1 MNYLVISPFYPEN
14 FQPFTI
20 ELAKKEGVTVLGIGQ
35 EPYDQLPEELRNALT
50 EYFRVENLEN
60 LDEVKRATAFLIYKH
75 GPIDRV
81 ESHNEHWLETDAAL
95 REQFNIFGAKLSHLK
110 KTKFKS
116 EMKKYFTKAG
126 VPVVPG
132 MVVKTEKDIEKAV
145 KKIGF
150 PMIAKPDNGVGAS
163 GTFKLTKKADLK
175 EFTEAWDGQTS
186 YFFEKFVNSK
196 VITTYDGLIDSKGE
210 VVFETGL
217 TYVHTPFDLVE
228 SKKND
233 IYFKDN
239 TYYIEKA
246 LDPKLLAYGRAIIK
260 AFGMKERFFHIEF
273 FKDGDDY
280 IAIEYNNRMAGGFTV
295 ESYNYAH
302 SIDLFRDYAN
312 VVTGQPIEERTFE
325 PQYCLVAT
333 RRHITQ
339 YAHSEEEIKQTY
351 ADRFKVAKA
360 MPDAFA
366 ELQGNVAYLLV
377 AEDKPL
383 LDEMVA
389 FISETK

>member
-35 EPYDQLPEELRNALT
+35 EPYDQLPEDLRNALT

-60 LDEVKRATAFLIYKH
+60 LDEVKRAAAFLVYKH

-81 ESHNEHWLETDAAL
+81 ESHNEHWLESDAQL
-95 REQFNIFGAKLSHLK
+95 REQFNIFGAKPSQLK

-126 VPVVPG
+126 VPVAPG
-132 MVVKTEKDIEKAV
+132 QIVKSEKDIAKAV

-163 GTFKLTKKADLK
+163 GTFKLMKKADLDGFK
-175 EFTEAWDGQTS
+175 EAWDGKTA
-186 YFFEKFVNSK
+186 YFFEKFIDTNTLV
-196 VITTYDGLIDSKGE
+196 TYDGLVDSKGN
-210 VVFETGL
+210 VVFETSL
-217 TYVHTPFDLVE
+217 AYVHTPLE
-228 SKKND
+228 LLLSKKDNA
-233 IYFKDN
+233 YF
-239 TYYIEKA
+239 IEKE
-246 LDPKLLAYGRAIIK
+246 LDPKLVEYGRAVIK

-280 IAIEYNNRMAGGFTV
+280 VALEYNNRMAGGFTV
-295 ESYNYAH
+295 EAYNYAH

-312 VVTGQPIEERTFE
+312 VVTGQEVEERRF
-325 PQYCLVAT
+325 PSQYCLVAT
-333 RRHITQ
+333 RRDATDYI
-339 YAHSEEEIKQTY
+339 HSADEIKERY
-351 ADRFKVAKA
+351 AAHLKTTKR
-360 MPDAFA
+360 MPEAFA
-366 ELQGNVAYLLV
+366 ELQGNDAYLLV
-377 AEDKPL
+377 TDNKEV
-383 LDEMVA
+383 LDEMIA
-389 FISETK
+389 FIGETK

>member
-50 EYFRVENLEN
+50 EYFRVNDLEN
-60 LDEVKRATAFLIYKH
+60 IDEVKRAAAFLIYKH

-81 ESHNEHWLETDAAL
+81 ESHNEHWLENDAAL
-95 REQFNIFGAKLSHLK
+95 REQFNIFGAKPKHLK

-116 EMKKYFTKAG
+116 EMKKFFSKAG

-145 KKIGF
+145 KSIGF

-163 GTFKLTKKADLK
+163 GTFKLTKKADLETFK
-175 EFTEAWDGQTS
+175 EAWDGQTA
-186 YFFEKFVNSK
+186 YFFEKFVNSSI
-196 VITTYDGLIDSKGE
+196 ITTYDGLVDHEGN

-217 TYVHTPFDLVE
+217 TYVHTPFELMQ
-228 SKKND
+228 SKK
-233 IYFKDN
+233 DN
-239 TYYIEKA
+239 AYYIEKE
-246 LDPKLLAYGRAIIK
+246 LDPKLVKYGHAIIK

-273 FKDGDDY
+273 FKDGKDY

-295 ESYNYAH
+295 EAYNYAH

-312 VVTGQPIEERTFE
+312 VVTGATVEERRFE
-325 PQYCLVAT
+325 PQYCLVVT
-333 RRHITQ
+333 RRDTTD
-339 YAHSEEEIKQTY
+339 YVHSADDIHQKFAGKIKTVK
-351 ADRFKVAKA
+351 R

-366 ELQGNVAYLLV
+366 ELQGNDAYLLV
-377 AEDKPL
+377 TESKKE
-383 LDEMVA
+383 LDEMIA
-389 FISETK
+389 FIGKTK

>member
-14 FQPFTI
+14 FQPFSI

-35 EPYDQLPEELRNALT
+35 EPYDQLPHELRSALT

-95 REQFNIFGAKLSHLK
+95 REQFNIFGAKPRHLK
-110 KTKFKS
+110 KTKYKS

-126 VPVVPG
+126 VSVVPG
-132 MVVKTEKDIEKAV
+132 QVVKTEKDIDKAV

-163 GTFKLTKKADLK
+163 GTFKLTSKEDLVTFK
-175 EFTEAWDGQTS
+175 QAWDGQTA
-186 YFFEKFVNSK
+186 YFFEKFVNSST
-196 VITTYDGLIDSKGE
+196 ITTYDGLIDHQGN
-210 VVFETGL
+210 VVFETSL
-217 TYVHTPFDLVE
+217 TYVHTPLE
-228 SKKND
+228 LMLSG
-233 IYFKDN
+233 KDN
-239 TYYIEKA
+239 AYYIEKEV
-246 LDPKLLAYGRAIIK
+246 DPKLAQYGRAIIK
-260 AFGMKERFFHIEF
+260 EFGMRERFFHIEF

-295 ESYNYAH
+295 EAYNYAH

-312 VVTGQPIEERTFE
+312 VVAGQEIEERHFE

-333 RRHITQ
+333 RRDKTNYRHSADEVKER
-339 YAHSEEEIKQTY
+339 YANNLKTVK
-351 ADRFKVAKA
+351 R

-366 ELQGNVAYLLV
+366 ELQGNDAYLLV
-377 AEDKPL
+377 TKSKTELDK
-383 LDEMVA
+383 MIA
-389 FISETK
+389 FIGETE

>member
-35 EPYDQLPEELRNALT
+35 EPYDQLPEDLRNALT

-60 LDEVKRATAFLIYKH
+60 LDEVKRAAAFLIYKH

-81 ESHNEHWLETDAAL
+81 ESHNEHWLESDAQL
-95 REQFNIFGAKLSHLK
+95 REQFNIFGAKPSQLK

-126 VPVVPG
+126 VPVAPG
-132 MVVKTEKDIEKAV
+132 QVVKSEKDIAKAV

-163 GTFKLTKKADLK
+163 GTFKLMKKADLDGFK
-175 EFTEAWDGQTS
+175 EAWDGKTA
-186 YFFEKFVNSK
+186 YFFEKFIDTNTLV
-196 VITTYDGLIDSKGE
+196 TYDGLVDSKGN
-210 VVFETGL
+210 VVFETSL
-217 TYVHTPFDLVE
+217 AYVHTPLE
-228 SKKND
+228 LLLSKKDNA
-233 IYFKDN
+233 YF
-239 TYYIEKA
+239 IEKE
-246 LDPKLLAYGRAIIK
+246 LDPKLVEYGRAVIK

-280 IAIEYNNRMAGGFTV
+280 VALEYNNRMAGGFTV
-295 ESYNYAH
+295 EANNYAH

-312 VVTGQPIEERTFE
+312 VVTGQEVEERRF
-325 PQYCLVAT
+325 PSQYCLVAT
-333 RRHITQ
+333 RRDATD
-339 YAHSEEEIKQTY
+339 YVHSADEIKERY
-351 ADRFKVAKA
+351 AAHLKTTKR
-360 MPDAFA
+360 MPEAFA
-366 ELQGNVAYLLV
+366 ELQGNDAYLLV
-377 AEDKPL
+377 TDSKEV
-383 LDEMVA
+383 LDEMIA
-389 FISETK
+389 FIGETK

>member
-35 EPYDQLPEELRNALT
+35 EPYDQLPEDLRNALT

-60 LDEVKRATAFLIYKH
+60 LDEVKRAAAFLIYKH

-81 ESHNEHWLETDAAL
+81 ESHNEHWLESDAQL
-95 REQFNIFGAKLSHLK
+95 REQFNIFWAKPSQLK

-126 VPVVPG
+126 VPVAPG
-132 MVVKTEKDIEKAV
+132 QVVKSEKDIAKAV

-163 GTFKLTKKADLK
+163 GTFKLMKKADLDGFK
-175 EFTEAWDGQTS
+175 EAWDGKTA
-186 YFFEKFVNSK
+186 YFFEKFINTNTLV
-196 VITTYDGLIDSKGE
+196 TYDGLVDNKGN
-210 VVFETGL
+210 VVFETSL
-217 TYVHTPFDLVE
+217 AYVHTPLE
-228 SKKND
+228 LLLSKKDNA
-233 IYFKDN
+233 YF
-239 TYYIEKA
+239 IEKE
-246 LDPKLLAYGRAIIK
+246 LDPKLVEYGRAVIK

-280 IAIEYNNRMAGGFTV
+280 IALEYNNRMAGGFTV
-295 ESYNYAH
+295 EAYNYAH

-312 VVTGQPIEERTFE
+312 VVTGQEVEECRF
-325 PQYCLVAT
+325 PSQYCLVAT
-333 RRHITQ
+333 RRDATD
-339 YAHSEEEIKQTY
+339 YVHSADEIKERY
-351 ADRFKVAKA
+351 AAHLKTTKR
-360 MPDAFA
+360 MPEAFA
-366 ELQGNVAYLLV
+366 ELQGNDAYLLV
-377 AEDKPL
+377 TDSKEV
-383 LDEMVA
+383 LDEMIA
-389 FISETK
+389 FIGETK

>member
-35 EPYDQLPEELRNALT
+35 EPYDQLPEDLRNALT

-60 LDEVKRATAFLIYKH
+60 LDEVKRAAAFLVYKH

-81 ESHNEHWLETDAAL
+81 ESHNEHWLESDAQL
-95 REQFNIFGAKLSHLK
+95 REQFNIFGAKPSQLK

-126 VPVVPG
+126 VPVAPG
-132 MVVKTEKDIEKAV
+132 QIVKSEKDIAKAV

-163 GTFKLTKKADLK
+163 GTFKLMKKADLDGFK
-175 EFTEAWDGQTS
+175 EAWDGKTA
-186 YFFEKFVNSK
+186 YFFEKFIDTNTLV
-196 VITTYDGLIDSKGE
+196 TYDGLVDSKGN
-210 VVFETGL
+210 VVFETSL
-217 TYVHTPFDLVE
+217 AYVHTPLE
-228 SKKND
+228 LLLSKKDNA
-233 IYFKDN
+233 YF
-239 TYYIEKA
+239 IEKE
-246 LDPKLLAYGRAIIK
+246 LDPKLVEYGRAVIK

-280 IAIEYNNRMAGGFTV
+280 IALEYHNRMAGGFTV
-295 ESYNYAH
+295 EAYNYAH

-312 VVTGQPIEERTFE
+312 VVTGQEVEERRF
-325 PQYCLVAT
+325 PSQYCLVAT
-333 RRHITQ
+333 RRDTTD
-339 YAHSEEEIKQTY
+339 YVHSADEIKERY
-351 ADRFKVAKA
+351 AAHLKA
-360 MPDAFA
+360 TKRMPEAFA
-366 ELQGNVAYLLV
+366 ELQGNDAYLLV
-377 AEDKPL
+377 TESKEV
-383 LDEMVA
+383 LDEMIT
-389 FISETK
+389 FIGETK

>member
-35 EPYDQLPEELRNALT
+35 EPYDQLPDDLRNALT

-60 LDEVKRATAFLIYKH
+60 LDEVKRAAAFLIYKH

-81 ESHNEHWLETDAAL
+81 ESHNEHWLESDAQL
-95 REQFNIFGAKLSHLK
+95 REQFNIFGAKPSQLK

-126 VPVVPG
+126 VPVAPG
-132 MVVKTEKDIEKAV
+132 QVVKSEKDIAKAV

-163 GTFKLTKKADLK
+163 GTFKLMKKADLDGFK
-175 EFTEAWDGQTS
+175 EAWDGKTA
-186 YFFEKFVNSK
+186 YFFEKFIDTNTLV
-196 VITTYDGLIDSKGE
+196 TYDGLVDSKGN
-210 VVFETGL
+210 VVFETSL
-217 TYVHTPFDLVE
+217 AYVHTPLE
-228 SKKND
+228 LLLSKKDNA
-233 IYFKDN
+233 YF
-239 TYYIEKA
+239 IEKE
-246 LDPKLLAYGRAIIK
+246 LDPKLVEYGRAVIK

-280 IAIEYNNRMAGGFTV
+280 VALEYNNRMAGGFTV
-295 ESYNYAH
+295 EAYNYAH

-312 VVTGQPIEERTFE
+312 VVTGQEVEERRF
-325 PQYCLVAT
+325 PSQYCLVAT
-333 RRHITQ
+333 RRDATD
-339 YAHSEEEIKQTY
+339 YVHSADEIKERY
-351 ADRFKVAKA
+351 ASHLKTTKR
-360 MPDAFA
+360 MPEAFA
-366 ELQGNVAYLLV
+366 ELQGNDAYLLV
-377 AEDKPL
+377 TDRKEV
-383 LDEMVA
+383 LDEMIA
-389 FISETK
+389 FIGETK

>member
-50 EYFRVENLEN
+50 EYFRVNDLEN
-60 LDEVKRATAFLIYKH
+60 IDEVKRAAAFLIYKH

-81 ESHNEHWLETDAAL
+81 ESHNEHWLENDAAL
-95 REQFNIFGAKLSHLK
+95 REQFNIFGAKPKHLK

-116 EMKKYFTKAG
+116 EMKKFFSKAG

-132 MVVKTEKDIEKAV
+132 MVVKSEKDIDKAV
-145 KKIGF
+145 KTIGF

-163 GTFKLTKKADLK
+163 GTFKLTKKADLETFK
-175 EFTEAWDGQTS
+175 EAWDGQTA
-186 YFFEKFVNSK
+186 YFFEKFVNSSI
-196 VITTYDGLIDSKGE
+196 ITTYDGLVDSKGN

-217 TYVHTPFDLVE
+217 TYVHTPLE
-228 SKKND
+228 LMLSR
-233 IYFKDN
+233 KDN
-239 TYYIEKA
+239 AYYIEKE
-246 LDPKLLAYGRAIIK
+246 LDPKLVKYGRAVIK
-260 AFGMKERFFHIEF
+260 AFGMRERFFHIEF
-273 FKDGDDY
+273 FKNGKDY

-295 ESYNYAH
+295 EAYNYAH

-312 VVTGQPIEERTFE
+312 IVTGSDVEERRFDS
-325 PQYCLVAT
+325 QYCLVAT
-333 RRHITQ
+333 RRDTTE
-339 YAHSEEEIKQTY
+339 YVHSADDIYQKFADKIKTVK
-351 ADRFKVAKA
+351 R

-366 ELQGNVAYLLV
+366 ELQGNDAYLLV
-377 AEDKPL
+377 TDSKATL
-383 LDEMVA
+383 NEMID
-389 FISETK
+389 FIGKTK

>member
-35 EPYDQLPEELRNALT
+35 EPYDQLPEDLRNALT

-60 LDEVKRATAFLIYKH
+60 LDEVKRAAAFLIYKH

-81 ESHNEHWLETDAAL
+81 ESHNEHWLESDAQL
-95 REQFNIFGAKLSHLK
+95 REQFNIFGAKPSQLK

-126 VPVVPG
+126 VPVAPG
-132 MVVKTEKDIEKAV
+132 QVVKSEKDIAKAV

-163 GTFKLTKKADLK
+163 GTFKLMKKADLDGFK
-175 EFTEAWDGQTS
+175 EAWDGKTA
-186 YFFEKFVNSK
+186 YFFEKFIDTNTLV
-196 VITTYDGLIDSKGE
+196 TYDGLVDNKGN
-210 VVFETGL
+210 VVFETSL
-217 TYVHTPFDLVE
+217 AYVHTPLE
-228 SKKND
+228 LLLSKKDNA
-233 IYFKDN
+233 YF
-239 TYYIEKA
+239 IEKE
-246 LDPKLLAYGRAIIK
+246 LDPKLVEYGRAVIK

-280 IAIEYNNRMAGGFTV
+280 VALEYNNRMAGGFTV
-295 ESYNYAH
+295 EAYNYAH

-312 VVTGQPIEERTFE
+312 VVTGQEVEERRF
-325 PQYCLVAT
+325 PSQYCLVAT
-333 RRHITQ
+333 RRDTTD
-339 YAHSEEEIKQTY
+339 YVHSADEIKERY
-351 ADRFKVAKA
+351 ASHLKTTKR
-360 MPDAFA
+360 MPEAFA
-366 ELQGNVAYLLV
+366 ELQGNDAYLLV
-377 AEDKPL
+377 TDSKEEL
-383 LDEMVA
+383 EQMIA
-389 FISETK
+389 FIGETK

>member
-35 EPYDQLPEELRNALT
+35 EPYDQLPDDLRNALT

-60 LDEVKRATAFLIYKH
+60 LDEVKRAAAFLIYKH

-81 ESHNEHWLETDAAL
+81 ESHNEHWLESDAQL
-95 REQFNIFGAKLSHLK
+95 REQFNIFGAKPSQLK

-126 VPVVPG
+126 VPVAPG
-132 MVVKTEKDIEKAV
+132 QVVKSEKDIAKAV

-163 GTFKLTKKADLK
+163 GTFKLMKKADLDGFK
-175 EFTEAWDGQTS
+175 EAWDGKTA
-186 YFFEKFVNSK
+186 YFFEKFIDTNTLV
-196 VITTYDGLIDSKGE
+196 TYDGLVDSKGN
-210 VVFETGL
+210 VVFETSL
-217 TYVHTPFDLVE
+217 AYVHTPLE
-228 SKKND
+228 LLLSKKDNA
-233 IYFKDN
+233 YF
-239 TYYIEKA
+239 IEKE
-246 LDPKLLAYGRAIIK
+246 LDPKLVEYGRAVIK

-280 IAIEYNNRMAGGFTV
+280 VALEYNNRMAGGFTV
-295 ESYNYAH
+295 EAYNYAH

-312 VVTGQPIEERTFE
+312 VVTGQEVEERRF
-325 PQYCLVAT
+325 PSQYCLVAT
-333 RRHITQ
+333 RRDATD
-339 YAHSEEEIKQTY
+339 YVHSADEIKERY
-351 ADRFKVAKA
+351 AAHLKTTKR
-360 MPDAFA
+360 MPEAFA
-366 ELQGNVAYLLV
+366 ELQGNDAYLLV
-377 AEDKPL
+377 TDRKEV
-383 LDEMVA
+383 LDEMIA
-389 FISETK
+389 FIGETK

>member
-35 EPYDQLPEELRNALT
+35 EPYDQLPDDLRNALT

-60 LDEVKRATAFLIYKH
+60 LDEVKRAAAFLIYKH

-81 ESHNEHWLETDAAL
+81 ESHNEHWLESDAQL
-95 REQFNIFGAKLSHLK
+95 REQFNIFGAKPSQLK

-126 VPVVPG
+126 VPVAPG
-132 MVVKTEKDIEKAV
+132 QVVKSEKDIAKAV

-163 GTFKLTKKADLK
+163 GTFKLMKKADLDGFK
-175 EFTEAWDGQTS
+175 EAWDGKTA
-186 YFFEKFVNSK
+186 YFFEKFIDTNTLV
-196 VITTYDGLIDSKGE
+196 TYDGLVDSKGN
-210 VVFETGL
+210 VVFETSL
-217 TYVHTPFDLVE
+217 AYVHTPLE
-228 SKKND
+228 LLLSKKDNA
-233 IYFKDN
+233 YF
-239 TYYIEKA
+239 IEKE
-246 LDPKLLAYGRAIIK
+246 LDPKLVEYGRAVIK

-280 IAIEYNNRMAGGFTV
+280 VALEYNNRMAGGFTV
-295 ESYNYAH
+295 EAYNYAH

-312 VVTGQPIEERTFE
+312 VVTGQEVEERRF
-325 PQYCLVAT
+325 PSQYCLVAT
-333 RRHITQ
+333 RRDATD
-339 YAHSEEEIKQTY
+339 YVHSADEIKERY
-351 ADRFKVAKA
+351 AANLKTTKR
-360 MPDAFA
+360 MPEAFA
-366 ELQGNVAYLLV
+366 ELQGNDAYLLV
-377 AEDKPL
+377 TDRKEV
-383 LDEMVA
+383 LDEMIA
-389 FISETK
+389 FIGETK

>member
-35 EPYDQLPEELRNALT
+35 EPYDQLPEELRYALT
-50 EYFRVENLEN
+50 EYFRVNDLEN
-60 LDEVKRATAFLIYKH
+60 IDEVKRATAFLMYKH

-81 ESHNEHWLETDAAL
+81 ESHNEHWLENDATL
-95 REQFNIFGAKLSHLK
+95 REQFNIFGAKPRHLK
-110 KTKFKS
+110 KTKYKS
-116 EMKKYFTKAG
+116 EMKKHFTKAG

-145 KKIGF
+145 KTIGF

-163 GTFKLTKKADLK
+163 GTFKLTKKADLATFK
-175 EFTEAWDGQTS
+175 QAWDGQTA
-186 YFFEKFVNSK
+186 YFFEKFVNSSI
-196 VITTYDGLIDSKGE
+196 ITTYDGLVDRHGN

-217 TYVHTPFDLVE
+217 TYVHTPFELMQ
-228 SKKND
+228 SKK
-233 IYFKDN
+233 DN
-239 TYYIEKA
+239 AYYIEKE
-246 LDPKLLAYGRAIIK
+246 LDPQLVKYGRAIIK
-260 AFGMKERFFHIEF
+260 EFGMKERFFHIEF
-273 FKDGDDY
+273 FKDGKDY

-295 ESYNYAH
+295 EAYNYAH

-312 VVTGQPIEERTFE
+312 IVTGGNVEERVFE

-333 RRHITQ
+333 RRDTTN
-339 YAHSEEEIKQTY
+339 YLYPANEIYERY
-351 ADRFKVAKA
+351 ADNLKTVKR

-366 ELQGNVAYLLV
+366 ELQGNDAYLLV
-377 AEDKPL
+377 TKSKKE
-383 LDEMVA
+383 LDEMID
-389 FISETK
+389 FIGKTQ

>member
-35 EPYDQLPEELRNALT
+35 EPYDQLPDDLRNALT

-60 LDEVKRATAFLIYKH
+60 LDEVKRAAAFLIYKH

-81 ESHNEHWLETDAAL
+81 ESHNEHWLESDAQL
-95 REQFNIFGAKLSHLK
+95 REQFNIFGAKPSQLK

-126 VPVVPG
+126 VPVAPG
-132 MVVKTEKDIEKAV
+132 QVVKSEKDIAKAV

-163 GTFKLTKKADLK
+163 GTFKLMKKADLDGFK
-175 EFTEAWDGQTS
+175 EAWDGKTA
-186 YFFEKFVNSK
+186 YFFEKFIDTNTLV
-196 VITTYDGLIDSKGE
+196 TYDGLVDSKGN
-210 VVFETGL
+210 VVFETSL
-217 TYVHTPFDLVE
+217 AYVHTPLE
-228 SKKND
+228 LLLSKKDNA
-233 IYFKDN
+233 YF
-239 TYYIEKA
+239 IEKE
-246 LDPKLLAYGRAIIK
+246 LDPKLVEYGRAVIK

-280 IAIEYNNRMAGGFTV
+280 IALEYNNRMAGGFTV
-295 ESYNYAH
+295 EAYNYAH

-312 VVTGQPIEERTFE
+312 VVTGQEVEERRF
-325 PQYCLVAT
+325 PSQYCLVAT
-333 RRHITQ
+333 RRDATD
-339 YAHSEEEIKQTY
+339 YVHSADEIKERY
-351 ADRFKVAKA
+351 AAHLKTTKR
-360 MPDAFA
+360 MPEAFA
-366 ELQGNVAYLLV
+366 ELQGNDAYLLV
-377 AEDKPL
+377 TDRKEV
-383 LDEMVA
+383 LDEMIA
-389 FISETK
+389 FIGETK

>member
-20 ELAKKEGVTVLGIGQ
+20 ELSKKEGVTVLGIGQ
-35 EPYDQLPEELRNALT
+35 EPYDQLPEELRAALT

-60 LDEVKRATAFLIYKH
+60 LDEVKRAAAFLIYKH

-81 ESHNEHWLETDAAL
+81 ESHNEHWLESDAAL
-95 REQFNIFGAKLSHLK
+95 REQFNIFGAKPANLK

-116 EMKKYFTKAG
+116 EMKKFFTKAG

-132 MVVKTEKDIEKAV
+132 QVVKTVKDIEKAV
-145 KKIGF
+145 KTIGF

-163 GTFKLTKKADLK
+163 GTFKLTKKADVETFK
-175 EFTEAWDGQTS
+175 EAWDGKTV
-186 YFFEKFVNSK
+186 YFFEKFVNSNT
-196 VITTYDGLIDSKGE
+196 ITTYDGLVDAKGN

-217 TYVHTPFDLVE
+217 TYVHTPLE
-228 SKKND
+228 LILSN
-233 IYFKDN
+233 KDN
-239 TYYIEKA
+239 AYFIEKE
-246 LDPKLLAYGRAIIK
+246 LGPKLVAYGRDIIK

-273 FKDGDDY
+273 FKNGDDY

-295 ESYNYAH
+295 EAYNYAH
-302 SIDLFRDYAN
+302 SIDLFHDYATI
-312 VVTGQPIEERTFE
+312 VTGGTVGERPFE

-333 RRHITQ
+333 RRDKTD
-339 YAHSEEEIKQTY
+339 YVYTADEIKERY
-351 ADRFKVAKA
+351 AAYLKTVKR

-366 ELQGNVAYLLV
+366 ELQGNDAYLLV
-377 AEDKPL
+377 ADNKAL
-383 LDEMVA
+383 LDEMIA
-389 FISETK
+389 FIGETK

>member
-35 EPYDQLPEELRNALT
+35 EPYDQLPDDLRNALT

-60 LDEVKRATAFLIYKH
+60 LDEVKRAAAFLIYKH

-81 ESHNEHWLETDAAL
+81 ESHNEHWLESDAQL
-95 REQFNIFGAKLSHLK
+95 REQFNIFGAKPSQLK

-126 VPVVPG
+126 VPVAPG
-132 MVVKTEKDIEKAV
+132 QVVKSEKDIAKAV

-163 GTFKLTKKADLK
+163 GTFKLMKKADLDGFK
-175 EFTEAWDGQTS
+175 EAWDGKTA
-186 YFFEKFVNSK
+186 YFFEKFIDTNTLV
-196 VITTYDGLIDSKGE
+196 TYDGLVDSKGN
-210 VVFETGL
+210 VVFETSL
-217 TYVHTPFDLVE
+217 AYVHTPLE
-228 SKKND
+228 LLLSKKDNA
-233 IYFKDN
+233 YF
-239 TYYIEKA
+239 IEKE
-246 LDPKLLAYGRAIIK
+246 LDPKLVEYGRAVIK

-280 IAIEYNNRMAGGFTV
+280 IALEYNNRMAGGFTV
-295 ESYNYAH
+295 EAYNYAH

-312 VVTGQPIEERTFE
+312 VVTGQEVEERRF
-325 PQYCLVAT
+325 PSQYCLVAT
-333 RRHITQ
+333 RRDATD
-339 YAHSEEEIKQTY
+339 YVHSADEIKERY
-351 ADRFKVAKA
+351 AANLKTTKR
-360 MPDAFA
+360 MPEAFA
-366 ELQGNVAYLLV
+366 ELQGNDAYLLV
-377 AEDKPL
+377 TDRKEV
-383 LDEMVA
+383 LDEMIA
-389 FISETK
+389 FIGETK